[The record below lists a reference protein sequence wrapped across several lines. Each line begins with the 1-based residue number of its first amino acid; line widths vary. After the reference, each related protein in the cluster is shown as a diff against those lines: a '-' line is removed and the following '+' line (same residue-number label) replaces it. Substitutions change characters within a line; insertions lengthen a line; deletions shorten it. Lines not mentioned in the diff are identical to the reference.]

1 LMSVGCL
8 GSEPVN
14 ERDPWLTEK
23 EAARELRVS
32 AYTVRLERES
42 GRLGYARLRRRI
54 FYPMS
59 EIEAYKRSIL
69 HPATNHLATDASASR
84 VQAYSDAARR
94 GREMALQVK
103 EREAARRQKE
113 GPSRSR
119 GRS

>member
-1 LMSVGCL
+1 M
-8 GSEPVN
+8 N

-23 EAARELRVS
+23 EAAKELRVS
-32 AYTVRLERES
+32 VYTVRLEREA
-42 GRLGYARLRRRI
+42 GWLGFAKIRRRI

-69 HPATNHLATDASASR
+69 HPATNHQAAEASAPR
-84 VQAYSDAARR
+84 VQRYSDAARR

-103 EREAARRQKE
+103 EREAAGRQKE
-113 GPSRSR
+113 GPGRSR